1 MTFAFVCITFSY
13 IASMRRRNPMDNNKN
28 IDEPQDKKV
37 SLSLRMEPN
46 IFGAVSKL
54 AVAED
59 RSLTN
64 MVERLLKQSP
74 EVKAIID
81 GETAEAAA

>member
-1 MTFAFVCITFSY
+1 
-13 IASMRRRNPMDNNKN
+13 MDNNKN